1 MDNVTLH
8 IDWTSVYTCCVSH
21 FSVDMAIQSKNV
33 SAEMMH
39 VWRAWQ
45 VGVKIMQYPFL
56 FFSPAFKIAPL
67 ESLQLNR
74 RLHIHLSV

>member
-45 VGVKIMQYPFL
+45 VGVKMYAISFSLFL
-56 FFSPAFKIAPL
+56 SCF
-67 ESLQLNR
+67 
-74 RLHIHLSV
+74 